1 MFTCRSLGDKF
12 TNYVK
17 LSDLIELRTV
27 QGSLV
32 RMHSPD
38 KQGSL
43 IRRPSLGK
51 RSSLIRKSSQTF
63 PLVIK
68 RVSGDEE
75 KKAVPE
81 KATEDEDD
89 VEDSKRAKRSQ
100 DELDSTILEKLPAS
114 FAIVATSV
122 HKHWISAWAKATD
135 NADLL
140 ELLKLAEMSTSR
152 SHVLNYELYKV
163 LAMKIDE
170 LRSTVVGAEDI
181 DELRSKNKIFHLRL
195 AVFEDA
201 KA

>member
-1 MFTCRSLGDKF
+1 MAGFYFSKIPVFKIRGGRVVDEQGTLLPQ
-12 TNYVK
+12 
-17 LSDLIELRTV
+17 LSVPRTTRF
-27 QGSLV
+27 LV
-32 RMHSPD
+32 ATV
-38 KQGSL
+38 L
-43 IRRPSLGK
+43 
-51 RSSLIRKSSQTF
+51 
-63 PLVIK
+63 LVLEVA
-68 RVSGDEE
+68 RVSVDEE
-75 KKAVPE
+75 EKAVPE

-89 VEDSKRAKRSQ
+89 VENSKRAKRSQ
-100 DELDSTILEKLPAS
+100 DELDSTILEKLPAP

-152 SHVLNYELYKV
+152 SHVLKYELYKV

-181 DELRSKNKIFHLRL
+181 DELRSKNKIFRLRL